1 VRKKIAVEDLCPGMW
16 VVDLDRPWRET
27 PFLFQGF
34 EIKDDADLEQL
45 RRFCRHVVVEL
56 PESHEH
62 VAVRHA
68 VAPSPPR
75 MTIQYAESPSTAPEF
90 GVLRRFTAEPARA
103 PAYPDRV
110 TLEQELPRAREIAR
124 QSKVLVQDI
133 LEDIRVG
140 QSLDTAGAKQAVSQM
155 VESILDN
162 PDALVCLGQLKNK
175 DQYTAEH
182 ALRVCV
188 LALAFGRHLELE
200 EAELNVL
207 GVGAMLHD
215 IGKTKV
221 PTEIL
226 NKPGRLTARE
236 NELMK
241 LHVAHG
247 VEILEKS
254 AGIPPASVEVARNH
268 HERFDGTGYAAGL
281 KGEQI
286 GLFGSIGAIVD
297 CYDAITS
304 NRAYHTGMSPFD
316 ALNRMYTW
324 RAKEFHP
331 ELIEQFIQCMGV
343 YPIGSIVELDT
354 GAVGVVI
361 SVNRFRR
368 LRPKVALV
376 LNADKTAFQPFRVL
390 DLMQLEV
397 EPGAPH
403 VEIRHVLPMGAFG
416 INPVDYLPQLK

>member
-1 VRKKIAVEDLCPGMW
+1 VRKKIAVEDLRPGMW
-16 VVDLDRPWRET
+16 VTELDRPWRET

-34 EIKDDADLEQL
+34 EIRDEADLEQL
-45 RRFCRHVVVEL
+45 RRHCHFVFVEL
-56 PESHEH
+56 AESHDNVVIH
-62 VAVRHA
+62 HA
-68 VAPSPPR
+68 VASPPPR
-75 MTIQYAESPSTAPEF
+75 MTIHPADAPARNPEF
-90 GVLRRFTAEPARA
+90 AILHKFTAEPART
-103 PAYPDRV
+103 PAYSDRA
-110 TLEQELPRAREIAR
+110 TLEQELPRARDIAR
-124 QSKVLVQDI
+124 QSKILVRDI
-133 LEDIRVG
+133 LEDARVG
-140 QSLDTAGAKQAVSQM
+140 HSLDTAGAKQAVSSL

-188 LALAFGRHLELE
+188 LALAFGRHLELD
-200 EAELNVL
+200 ATELNVL

-215 IGKTKV
+215 IGKMKI

-241 LHVAHG
+241 NHVTFG

-254 AGIPPASVEVARNH
+254 AGIPPAAVEVARNH
-268 HERFDGTGYAAGL
+268 HERFDGGGYVAGL

-286 GLFGSIGAIVD
+286 GLYGSIGAIVD

-304 NRAYHTGMSPFD
+304 NRAYHAGMSPFD
-316 ALNRMYTW
+316 ALNRMYSW
-324 RAKEFHP
+324 RGRDFHA

-343 YPIGSIVELDT
+343 YPIGSIVELDS

-376 LNADKTAFQPFRVL
+376 LNADKTPFKPYRVL

-403 VEIRHVLPMGAFG
+403 VEIRHVLPMGSFG
-416 INPVDYLPQLK
+416 INAVDYLPQPK

>member
-1 VRKKIAVEDLCPGMW
+1 MRKKIAVEELRPGMW
-16 VVDLDRPWRET
+16 VAELDRPWRET

-34 EIKDDADLEQL
+34 EIKDEADLEQV
-45 RRFCRHVVVEL
+45 RRYCRFVFVEL
-56 PESHEH
+56 PESHDNVVIH
-62 VAVRHA
+62 HA
-68 VAPSPPR
+68 VAPPPPR
-75 MTIQYAESPSTAPEF
+75 MTIQYTESNSANPEF
-90 GVLRRFTAEPARA
+90 GILRKFTAEPARA
-103 PAYPDRV
+103 PAYPDRS

-124 QSKVLVQDI
+124 QSKVLVRDI
-133 LEDIRVG
+133 LEDVRVG
-140 QSLDTAGAKQAVSQM
+140 HSLDTTGAKQAVSQM

-200 EAELNVL
+200 ATELNVL

-215 IGKTKV
+215 IGKMKV

-226 NKPGRLTARE
+226 NKPGRLTAAE

-241 LHVAHG
+241 SHVNHG

-254 AGIPPASVEVARNH
+254 AGIPPAAIEVARNH
-268 HERFDGTGYAAGL
+268 HERFDGSGYAAGL

-304 NRAYHTGMSPFD
+304 NRAYHAGMSPFD
-316 ALNRMYTW
+316 ALNRMYSW
-324 RAKEFHP
+324 RGKEFHP

-343 YPIGSIVELDT
+343 YPIGSIVELDS
-354 GAVGVVI
+354 GAIGVVI

-376 LNADKTAFQPFRVL
+376 LNSDKTPFKPFRVL

-403 VEIRHVLPMGAFG
+403 VEIKHVLPMGTFG
-416 INPVDYLPQLK
+416 INPVDYLPQPK